1 MLPPVVGI
9 HTAETT
15 VEYNEQI
22 NGVQITPTTISIE
35 VIGTAGGDANSVE
48 FTMNVNGQP
57 QGTDSKMTLNTDS
70 RLTTEFTFPATTLS
84 LSFTSR
90 QTAFRFEG
98 GASTEITLPSGHVHV
113 TVNGIETAVDLPGL
127 VTTVEVTDSTVVL
140 IELPETATT
149 LEFTAETYTFTME
162 AYTISA
168 GDTNSGQNAGSS
180 YCGTQTTDGDSGST
194 CIMSILTVVTPPN
207 AAEVSNLY
215 LRAVGPTNALT
226 LPGITTTFKSVGRK
240 KITTPSTEPSC
251 TVLILFFLECPLS
264 SEKSF

>member
-22 NGVQITPTTISIE
+22 TGAQITPTTISIE
-35 VIGTAGGDANSVE
+35 VIGTTGGDANSVE

-70 RLTTEFTFPATTLS
+70 RLTTAFTFPATTLS

-98 GASTEITLPSGHVHV
+98 GASTEITLPSKHVHV
-113 TVNGIETAVDLPGL
+113 TVNGIETAFDLPGL
-127 VTTVEVTDSTVVL
+127 VTTIEVTDSTVVL
-140 IELPETATT
+140 IELSETTTT
-149 LEFTAETYTFTME
+149 LEFAAETYTFTME

-168 GDTNSGQNAGSS
+168 GDTSSGQDAGSS
-180 YCGTQTTDGDSGST
+180 YCGTQVMNSATESACVMDITT
-194 CIMSILTVVTPPN
+194 TVTLPTG
-207 AAEVSNLY
+207 AEGSNLY
-215 LRAVGPTNALT
+215 LIADGLTTALT

-240 KITTPSTEPSC
+240 KITTSSTEPSC
-251 TVLILFFLECPLS
+251 TVLRLFFGMSPFL
-264 SEKSF
+264 